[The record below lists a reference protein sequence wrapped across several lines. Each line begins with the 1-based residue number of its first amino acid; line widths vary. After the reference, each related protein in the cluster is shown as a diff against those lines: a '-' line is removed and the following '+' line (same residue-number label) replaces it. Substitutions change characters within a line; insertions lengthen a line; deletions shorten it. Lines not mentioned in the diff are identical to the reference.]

1 MVWGVAVLSVGVVAL
16 VTWHGGGALALS
28 DASDSRDGRSGRGA
42 RLWAAKGAQGE
53 VAAEFQMGGVP
64 GGWFGSLRGAEEL
77 GRARKPAAE

>member
-1 MVWGVAVLSVGVVAL
+1 MSMGVVVM

-28 DASDSRDGRSGRGA
+28 GVSDSRDGRSGRGA

-53 VAAEFQMGGVP
+53 VAPEFQMGGVP